1 MVLAILLLLAPLC
14 LRELVHWRYVPRPS
28 TSSSGKTS
36 GGHLTAGIWN
46 VLYAVLLA
54 LALYGAIKRAPWEGG
69 IIGLPLLWSGALL
82 RAWSYRA
89 LGRHYTVTVFVRE
102 DHELVTSGPYRWL
115 RHPLHLGLNLEMLGL
130 ALVGLSTVS
139 LGLAGL
145 GILVLFLRN
154 RIEERALVEGLGE
167 SYRRYRERAWD
178 VIDLLPVRLRGS

>member
-1 MVLAILLLLAPLC
+1 MLFPILLLLAPLGF
-14 LRELVHWRYVPRPS
+14 RELVHWRCVPRSS
-28 TSSSGKTS
+28 TSSPGESG

-46 VLYAVLLA
+46 VIYVVLLA
-54 LALYGAIKRAPWEGG
+54 LALYGVIQRGLWAGWIS
-69 IIGLPLLWSGALL
+69 GLPLLWSGALL

-102 DHELVTSGPYRWL
+102 DHALVTSGPYQWL

-130 ALVGLSTVS
+130 ALVVPSTFS

-154 RIEERALVEGLGE
+154 RIEERALIEGLGE

-178 VIDLLPVRLRGS
+178 VIDLLPTRLRGS